1 MNRIRVKR
9 ISKQKTTN
17 WKHFRI
23 TNLASDS
30 LCWAV
35 SCDVVL
41 LQHKKIIINSLVINI
56 FFPACVMCIPVLLF
70 LIVIESQPF
79 GLEKFC
85 YSYDLKI
92 TIKRDFWH
100 AYSQSWR
107 TDCTILL
114 SYTESMRSVFLS
126 LLKLRVI
133 IESSLSLFSSYFI
146 VACSLSL
153 AIFNTSFTLLVH
165 FIL

>member
-17 WKHFRI
+17 WKQFRI

-30 LCWAV
+30 SCWAV

-41 LQHKKIIINSLVINI
+41 LQHKKKKINSLVINI

-79 GLEKFC
+79 RLEKFC

-100 AYSQSWR
+100 SYSQSWR

-114 SYTESMRSVFLS
+114 SYTESMWSVFLS

-133 IESSLSLFSSYFI
+133 I
-146 VACSLSL
+146 
-153 AIFNTSFTLLVH
+153 
-165 FIL
+165 

>member
-17 WKHFRI
+17 WKQFRI

-30 LCWAV
+30 SCWAV

-41 LQHKKIIINSLVINI
+41 LQHKKKINSLVIKF

-79 GLEKFC
+79 RLEKFC
-85 YSYDLKI
+85 HGYDLKI
-92 TIKRDFWH
+92 TIKRDLWH
-100 AYSQSWR
+100 SYSQSWR

-114 SYTESMRSVFLS
+114 SYTESMWSVFLS

-133 IESSLSLFSSYFI
+133 I
-146 VACSLSL
+146 
-153 AIFNTSFTLLVH
+153 
-165 FIL
+165 